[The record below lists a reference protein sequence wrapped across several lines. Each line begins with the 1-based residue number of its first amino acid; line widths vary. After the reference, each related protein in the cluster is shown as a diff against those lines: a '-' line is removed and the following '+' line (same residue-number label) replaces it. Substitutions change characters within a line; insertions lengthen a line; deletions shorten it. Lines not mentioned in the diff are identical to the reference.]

1 MTSQVLVA
9 NLNGI
14 ALASDTLVTMTG
26 PGGVRTFSGYSK
38 VFSLGDQ
45 HRVAIMHSG
54 NAELNDIPIQNLLAN
69 WASTL
74 SSPLNTVS
82 EYATSFLSWVDNT
95 QAESHML
102 DEQTLE
108 LTLLRGEFESWKNFL
123 ESNLGDEDGG
133 TIQDFEELLK
143 LLGTTEEGI
152 GFYSGLSPE
161 LVRRHVESNYGEIL
175 NEWLSELDS
184 FPEITPEL
192 QEKLSIYMINA
203 LLQMRQ
209 DFNSSLATLVFA
221 GFGKTQMAPEVVR
234 FSTYGVFMGRLRTQ
248 GFVDSLNGPDTFHVD
263 AEGMEDDFA
272 NFNLS
277 GDEPSLLF
285 SFAQDSSIQGF
296 VSGISPDFIENVL
309 SDQLAHE
316 VGVGL
321 RKLDIGKTRIDIVS
335 LASQVSHHI
344 TEYAA
349 ELSRGR
355 WQTMLGT
362 LSAMTISGLSNIAE
376 SLVRLQ
382 SLAKYTQPTLTT
394 VGDTIEVFTID
405 KLSGVKQVS

>member
-1 MTSQVLVA
+1 MTSQVLAA

-26 PGGVRTFSGYSK
+26 SGGVRTFSGYSK
-38 VFSLGDQ
+38 IFSLGDH
-45 HRVAIMHSG
+45 HRVAVMHSG
-54 NAELNDIPIQNLLAN
+54 NAELNGMPIQNLLAN

-74 SSPLNTVS
+74 SSQLNTVS
-82 EYATSFLSWVDNT
+82 DYATGFLSWVDST
-95 QAESHML
+95 QAESHIF

-108 LTLLRGEFESWKNFL
+108 LTLLRGEFDDWKNFL
-123 ESNLGDEDGG
+123 ESSLSDDDGG
-133 TIQDFEELLK
+133 SVRDYEELLD
-143 LLGTTEEGI
+143 LLGTMEEGI

-161 LVRRHVESNYGEIL
+161 IVRAYVDSNYGDIL
-175 NEWLSELDS
+175 KEWLSELSS
-184 FPEITPEL
+184 FPGITPEL
-192 QEKLSIYMINA
+192 QEKLSVYTTNA

-209 DFNSSLATLVFA
+209 DFKSNLATLVFA
-221 GFGKTQMAPEVVR
+221 GFGVTQMAPEIVR
-234 FSTYGVFMGRLRTQ
+234 FSTYGVFLGRLRTQ
-248 GFVDSLNGPDTFHVD
+248 GFVDSLSGPDSFYVD
-263 AEGMEDDFA
+263 AEGVEDDFA
-272 NFNLS
+272 SFNLR
-277 GDEPSLLF
+277 GDAPSLLF

-296 VSGISPDFIENVL
+296 ISGISPEFIENVL
-309 SDQLAHE
+309 SDELAQE

-321 RKLDIGKTRIDIVS
+321 RKLDIEKTRIDIIR
-335 LASQVSHHI
+335 LASEVSNHI

-349 ELSRGR
+349 QLSRDR

-362 LSAMTISGLSNIAE
+362 LSAMTLSGLSSIAE

-382 SLAKYTQPTLTT
+382 SLAKYMQPTLTT